1 MTRWTRAA
9 ATVFLVT
16 ILGTSGAGCASY
28 HPKPIV
34 PRQTAADFEKRSLAD
49 EGLKK
54 FIEKNLKHDLAQ
66 WPPGKWDVVLLT
78 LAAYYYNPDLD
89 TARAQWET
97 AKAAVVTAGA
107 IPNPSLTF
115 TPGFNS
121 SSGLGLTSMIFG
133 VGIDIPIETAG
144 KRCIRIAA
152 ARHLAEVA
160 RLNVAW
166 VAWQVRSRV
175 YGSLLDLYRA
185 SEAEALMQEQ
195 YDVQTEIAAIIKE
208 RLEAGE
214 ASQPDMTQA
223 AILRDQMKLQLADLK
238 LQAAEARGKLAG
250 AIGMPAG
257 ALAGAG
263 FLLNFAEKAPVVL
276 SKEEIQNRALV
287 GRPDILAALEEY
299 AASED
304 ALKLEIAKQYPD
316 IDLGPGYEWDQ
327 GDHKWSIGLT
337 ITLPIFN
344 HNQGPIAEAEGRRAE
359 AAARFTGLQA
369 QVIGEVQ
376 QALVAYDALRE
387 KLDETD
393 SLLKSKQQQVL
404 EAQASFEAGEGDR
417 LALLGAQLEYYTAA
431 LDRLQTAADVNA
443 AAGLVQDAMQYPLD
457 PAQALDVPFE
467 SPRPGGGGKKP

>member
-1 MTRWTRAA
+1 MTQWMRAA
-9 ATVFLVT
+9 GTVFLAAF
-16 ILGTSGAGCASY
+16 LGTCGAGCASY

-34 PRQTAADFEKRSLAD
+34 PLQTAADFEKRSLAD

-54 FIEKNLKHDLAQ
+54 FIEKNLKHDLAP
-66 WPPGKWDVVLLT
+66 WPPEKWDPVLLT

-89 TARAQWET
+89 KARAQWET

-115 TPGFNS
+115 SPGFNS
-121 SSGLGLTSMIFG
+121 SSGHGLTSMIFG

-144 KRCIRIAA
+144 KRRIRIAGA
-152 ARHLAEVA
+152 KHLAEVA

-175 YGSLLDLYRA
+175 LGSLVDLYRA
-185 SEAEALMQEQ
+185 SETEALMQEQ
-195 YDVQTEIAAIIKE
+195 VEVQTEIADIIKE

-214 ASQPDMTQA
+214 ASQPDMTLA

-238 LQAAEARGKLAG
+238 LQAAEARGNLAS

-263 FLLNFAEKAPVVL
+263 FLFDFAEKPAVVL
-276 SKEEIQNRALV
+276 SKEEIQARALT
-287 GRPDILAALEEY
+287 GRPDILAALEAY

-337 ITLPIFN
+337 VMLPVFN

-359 AAARFTGLQA
+359 AAAGFTGLQA
-369 QVIGEVQ
+369 QVIGEVE

-404 EAQASFEAGEGDR
+404 EAQASFDAGEGDR
-417 LALLGAQLEYYTAA
+417 LALLGAQLEYHAAA
-431 LDRLQTAADVNA
+431 LDRLQTAADINA

-457 PAQALDVPFE
+457 PAEALDVPVE
-467 SPRPGGGGKKP
+467 NPRPKEP